1 MENIIT
7 VLSQNILPIFI
18 VASFGFVL
26 QRWVGIDQ
34 KTLSTAVLHILSPC
48 LVFASLVGS
57 ELPGSELVELAVFTI
72 LTITAMGVIGLIV
85 AKLLRLPRRDTA
97 ALLVVIMFVNGG
109 NYGLTLNQ
117 LRYGDAGL
125 ARAVVYYT
133 TSTVILYTLGIF
145 ISSMGE
151 LNWRQSLNRLM
162 RFPTVYAAVLAVVVY
177 SFNISVPAPLMR
189 GIEIAGQGA
198 IPVMLLVLGAQMAT
212 LHGVTD
218 WRLTIPAIS
227 LRLIVG
233 PLIGVAIASLM
244 GLTGLSRSTS
254 IIEASMPPAVFTIIL
269 ATSFGLKAPSVTG
282 IVVIA
287 TLLSPI
293 TVSLVITLFGL

>member
-1 MENIIT
+1 MENILT

-18 VASFGFVL
+18 VASFGFAL
-26 QRWVGIDQ
+26 QRWVGIDK
-34 KTLSTAVLHILSPC
+34 KTLSTAVLYILSPC
-48 LVFASLVGS
+48 LVFSSLVGS
-57 ELPGSELVELAVFTI
+57 QLPSTELAQLAVFTI
-72 LTITAMGVIGLIV
+72 LNIAAIGLIGLVV
-85 AKLLRLPRRDTA
+85 AKLLRFSRKDTA

-117 LRYGDAGL
+117 LRYGDTGL

-133 TSTVILYTLGIF
+133 TSTVILYTVGIF

-151 LNWRQSLNRLM
+151 LNWRQSVNRLI
-162 RFPTVYAAVLAVVVY
+162 RFPTVYAAVLAIVVY
-177 SFNISVPAPLMR
+177 TLNITVPRPLMR

-212 LHGVTD
+212 LQGVTD
-218 WRLTIPAIS
+218 WHLTIPAIS

-233 PLIGVAIASLM
+233 PLIAVAIAAFL
-244 GLTGLSRSTS
+244 GLTGLNRSTS

-269 ATSFGLKAPSVTG
+269 ATSFGLKPSSVTG

-293 TVSLVITLFGL
+293 TVSLIITLFGL

>member
-7 VLSQNILPIFI
+7 VITQNILPIFI
-18 VASFGFVL
+18 VASFGFAL
-26 QRWVGIDQ
+26 QRWVGIDK
-34 KTLSTAVLHILSPC
+34 KTLSTAVLYILSPC
-48 LVFASLVGS
+48 LVFSSLVGS
-57 ELPGSELVELAVFTI
+57 KLPSEELVEIALFTI
-72 LTITAMGVIGLIV
+72 LNIATIGLIGFAI
-85 AKLLRLPRRDTA
+85 AKLLRLSRKDTA

-133 TSTVILYTLGIF
+133 TSTVILYTVGIF

-151 LNWRQSLNRLM
+151 LSWRQSANRLI
-162 RFPTVYAAVLAVVVY
+162 RFPTVYAATLAVVVY
-177 SFNISVPAPLMR
+177 TLNISIPTPIMR
-189 GIEIAGQGA
+189 GIEITGQGA
-198 IPVMLLVLGAQMAT
+198 IPVMLLVLGAQMASMR
-212 LHGVTD
+212 GVTD
-218 WRLTIPAIS
+218 WRLTIPAIT
-227 LRLIVG
+227 LRLVIG
-233 PLIGVAIASLM
+233 PLVGVAIASLI

-254 IIEASMPPAVFTIIL
+254 IIETSMPPAVFTIIL
-269 ATSFGLKAPSVTG
+269 ATSFGLKPPSVTG

-293 TVSLVITLFGL
+293 TISLVITLFGL

>member
-48 LVFASLVGS
+48 LVFSSLVGS
-57 ELPGSELVELAVFTI
+57 QLPGGELAELAVFTI
-72 LTITAMGVIGLIV
+72 LTIAAMGLIGLVV

-151 LNWRQSLNRLM
+151 LNWRQSLNRLL
-162 RFPTVYAAVLAVVVY
+162 RFPTVYAAVLAIVVY

-218 WRLTIPAIS
+218 WRLTIPAVS

-269 ATSFGLKAPSVTG
+269 ATSFSLKAPSVTG